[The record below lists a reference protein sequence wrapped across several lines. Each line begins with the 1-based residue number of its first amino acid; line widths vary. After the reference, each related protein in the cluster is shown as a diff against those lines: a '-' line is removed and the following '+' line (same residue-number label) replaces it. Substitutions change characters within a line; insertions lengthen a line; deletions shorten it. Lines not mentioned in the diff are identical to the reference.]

1 MRKKWEV
8 ACFALVLAA
17 LMISLAVPVYGVEN
31 EKFDPQAKT
40 LQFLSDV
47 VMLNLSRYEVTLG
60 YDRAEIDPGLGGAVR
75 EEVLYNISSADTYC
89 IASCMFT
96 NGAYDYSLIG
106 WNKGTPVYTQPQ
118 PSNPTD
124 FAKAV
129 LERFQAF
136 AGSPRYQPLIDML
149 GGTAAPG
156 FTLQVKV
163 YNSAQIG
170 FRWSYSVEGFE
181 TNALTI
187 KILNGDLQGINDA
200 MGIFKVSEAPTAIS
214 EQQAISIAVN
224 SASAFSWQADGQEYS
239 VTDPIPVDLARAS
252 KILNTLPTGDPFT
265 LYPIWKVM
273 LYLGKTYPG
282 GVKYISA
289 GVWAD
294 TGEVSYILAHGDGS
308 ASSSEQPV
316 GTSTSTTSPSVTD
329 PSEPGYSQGDDEA
342 SPSTSSHSQLGSS
355 ASSYSQSNSGT
366 SDSDVDSPP
375 ETALSP
381 DQALVQQ
388 SEDASAVSD
397 VSASAETSASS
408 PTPLSAFVSV
418 AAVVA
423 TIAIAAGTIYARKR
437 RGQAVQR
444 SKNKLS

>member
-1 MRKKWEV
+1 MRKKREV
-8 ACFALVLAA
+8 ACFALVLAP
-17 LMISLAVPVYGVEN
+17 LMFSLFLPVHSIE
-31 EKFDPQAKT
+31 EDFDPQAKT

-47 VMLNLSRYEVTLG
+47 VMLDLSRYEVTLG

-75 EEVLYNISSADTYC
+75 EEVLYNISSADTYG
-89 IASCMFT
+89 IASCMYT

-136 AGSPRYQPLIDML
+136 VGSPRYQPLIDML
-149 GGTAAPG
+149 GGAAAPG
-156 FTLQVKV
+156 FKLQVKV

-187 KILNGDLQGINDA
+187 KILNGALQGINDA

-224 SASAFSWQADGQEYS
+224 SASTFSWRADGQEYS
-239 VTDPIPVDLARAS
+239 VTDSIPVDLARAS
-252 KILNTLPTGDPFT
+252 KILNALPSRDPFT
-265 LYPIWKVM
+265 LYPIWKVL

-282 GVKYISA
+282 GVKYISV

-294 TGEVSYILAHGDGS
+294 TGEVNYLLAHGDGS
-308 ASSSEQPV
+308 ASPQEEPSEP
-316 GTSTSTTSPSVTD
+316 STSTTSPSTTK
-329 PSEPGYSQGDDEA
+329 PSEPSNSQGNDA
-342 SPSTSSHSQLGSS
+342 TSPSTSSPSQPRSS
-355 ASSYSQSNSGT
+355 DSSYSESNSET
-366 SDSDVDSPP
+366 SDSDFDSPP
-375 ETALSP
+375 ETTLSP

-388 SEDASAVSD
+388 SDDASATSD
-397 VSASAETSASS
+397 VSAPTETSSS
-408 PTPLSAFVSV
+408 HSLLSAF
-418 AAVVA
+418 AAIATVVA
-423 TIAIAAGTIYARKR
+423 TIAIGGGVLYARKCS
-437 RGQAVQR
+437 GQAVQR
-444 SKNKLS
+444 SKNKPS